1 MVLMWNPVGT
11 VFKHSPRRSSYDVGY
26 AFSMPFVSLLSAEAV
41 LIEGG
46 IPMSVSG
53 LLSLLGGL
61 ALFLYGMQMM
71 SSGLEAAA
79 GSKMKLIL
87 ERLTANRFL
96 GVLVGAGITAVIQS
110 SSATTVMVV
119 GFVNSGMMTLNQAVW
134 IIMGANIGTTITG
147 QLIALDVGALAPLF
161 AFIGVAM
168 VVFVK
173 MPRAHHIGQIMAGLG
188 VLFIGMEMMS
198 SSMMPLRDSQAF
210 VDLMTRFSNPLLG
223 IAVGALFTALIQS
236 SSASVGILQALA
248 TSGAISFSS
257 SVFILFGQNIG
268 TCITA
273 VLASIGTSRS
283 AKRATIIH
291 LMFNIIGTVL
301 FTILCILFPLAD
313 LVASFTPDA
322 PAAQIANMHTIF
334 NIVTTLLLLPLGNQL
349 ASLAVRILPEQPEE
363 NRDEMHL
370 EYLTPVQVSSKDGN
384 LGASAIHIG
393 QLQQELDRMLDMAQ
407 DNIETSFDAVLSR
420 DSSLLTKA
428 EKMESYLDFLNK
440 EISKYISRLI
450 TYETNEQG
458 SSIVSSYFTITG
470 NIERI
475 GDHAI
480 NICGYSKLLEERHI
494 QFSAQAQ
501 EEICQMRDICLG
513 ALNALHQREAG
524 DLLWLTD
531 VSALEQRIDDMT
543 DLFRKDQLER
553 MKAGTCSDEACILY
567 SELLT
572 DFERIGDHVL
582 NIAQEMSSIREH
594 S

>member
-273 VLASIGTSRS
+273 VLASIGTSRLSWARTS
-283 AKRATIIH
+283 ARA
-291 LMFNIIGTVL
+291 
-301 FTILCILFPLAD
+301 
-313 LVASFTPDA
+313 
-322 PAAQIANMHTIF
+322 
-334 NIVTTLLLLPLGNQL
+334 
-349 ASLAVRILPEQPEE
+349 
-363 NRDEMHL
+363 
-370 EYLTPVQVSSKDGN
+370 
-384 LGASAIHIG
+384 
-393 QLQQELDRMLDMAQ
+393 
-407 DNIETSFDAVLSR
+407 SR
-420 DSSLLTKA
+420 
-428 EKMESYLDFLNK
+428 
-440 EISKYISRLI
+440 R
-450 TYETNEQG
+450 
-458 SSIVSSYFTITG
+458 
-470 NIERI
+470 
-475 GDHAI
+475 
-480 NICGYSKLLEERHI
+480 
-494 QFSAQAQ
+494 
-501 EEICQMRDICLG
+501 
-513 ALNALHQREAG
+513 
-524 DLLWLTD
+524 
-531 VSALEQRIDDMT
+531 
-543 DLFRKDQLER
+543 
-553 MKAGTCSDEACILY
+553 
-567 SELLT
+567 
-572 DFERIGDHVL
+572 
-582 NIAQEMSSIREH
+582 
-594 S
+594 